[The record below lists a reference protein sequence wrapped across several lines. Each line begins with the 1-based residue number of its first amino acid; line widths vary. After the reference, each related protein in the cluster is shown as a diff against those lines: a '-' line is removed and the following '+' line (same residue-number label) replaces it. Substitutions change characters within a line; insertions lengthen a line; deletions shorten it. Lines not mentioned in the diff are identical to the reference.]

1 MPAGW
6 KPKCYSREAMKFLN
20 DFDTEQKIDSSVDDV
35 DDVDDES

>member
-20 DFDTEQKIDSSVDDV
+20 DFDGVGETNDDAN
-35 DDVDDES
+35 DI